1 MGFKESDR
9 VGNNVELQKCRWGVQ
24 NIQSWVPVRVI
35 PCYTPQLSVIPPSR
49 FPLEDQMERLSEIL
63 KTRGR
68 FPVMYSWLENHRF
81 FVFFF
86 FPFPLSLLFFSVS
99 WLRIPWLFQTRQI
112 KCQKILEERYKVSQT
127 QVINAASSHSKH
139 HVKRG
144 NTKWLIELDFCPHKS

>member
-9 VGNNVELQKCRWGVQ
+9 VGNNVELQKCKWDVQ
-24 NIQSWVPVRVI
+24 KYTLSWVPVRVI

-68 FPVMYSWLENHRF
+68 FPLMYSWLENHRV
-81 FVFFF
+81 FVLF

-99 WLRIPWLFQTRQI
+99 WLRIPWLFQTLQI
-112 KCQKILEERYKVSQT
+112 KCQKILEERYKVSQAR
-127 QVINAASSHSKH
+127 VINAASSHSKH
-139 HVKRG
+139 HVKCE
-144 NTKWLIELDFCPHKS
+144 NTKW